1 MRPVEPRRPPTRTV
15 LFVCTGNTCRS
26 PLAAGLAKQML
37 AARLGCAVEDL
48 PARGWRVHSAGV
60 AATPGEAPSAE
71 AVAVAAEFG
80 FDLSGHR
87 SRALDPEALGE
98 VTDLVAVSRGH
109 AALLAAYFG
118 GVGPVPT
125 LLGGPGGDLPDP
137 IGGDEAEYRRCAVA
151 IRGHLAR
158 HLAEWLGP

>member
-1 MRPVEPRRPPTRTV
+1 MSPEDSRRPPTRTV

-26 PLAAGLAKQML
+26 PLAEGLAKQLL
-37 AARLGCAVEDL
+37 AARLGCAAGEL
-48 PARGWRVHSAGV
+48 ASRGWRVASAGV
-60 AATPGEAPSAE
+60 AATPGDAPSAE

-87 SRALDPEALGE
+87 SRALTPELLAGA
-98 VTDLVAVSRGH
+98 TDVLAVSRGH
-109 AALLAAYFG
+109 AAVLEAYFD

-137 IGGDEAEYRRCAVA
+137 VGGDEAEYRRCAAA
-151 IRGHLAR
+151 IRSHLVR
-158 HLAEWLGP
+158 HLEEWLGP

>member
-1 MRPVEPRRPPTRTV
+1 MSADEPRRPPPRTV

-26 PLAAGLAKQML
+26 PLAEGLARRLL
-37 AARLGCAVEDL
+37 AARLGCAAGDL
-48 PARGWRVHSAGV
+48 DAHGWRVLSAGV

-80 FDLSGHR
+80 FDVSGHR
-87 SRALDPEALGE
+87 SRRLDPELLGE
-98 VTDLVAVSRGH
+98 ATHVVAVSRGH
-109 AALLAAYFG
+109 AAMMAAYFG
-118 GVGPVPT
+118 GVGPIPT
-125 LLGGPGGDLPDP
+125 LLGGPDGDLPDP

-151 IRGHLAR
+151 IQSHLAR

>member
-1 MRPVEPRRPPTRTV
+1 MLPDEPRRPPTRTV

-37 AARLGCAVEDL
+37 AARLGCAVIGL
-48 PARGWRVHSAGV
+48 PSRGWRVHSAGV
-60 AATPGEAPSAE
+60 AATPGESPSVE

-87 SRALDPEALGE
+87 SRPLDPELLGE

-118 GVGPVPT
+118 GVGPVPM

-137 IGGDEAEYRRCAVA
+137 IGGDEAEYRRCTAA